1 VTPEFYTGCLHAAYP
16 YPSFSSQSF
25 VTLQYETYNYL
36 QSIAASYAML
46 CRYIIVRK
54 LTLSQAFRYTPSVF
68 TPLMYVLSTLVS
80 LLILHLRLN
89 AADRNPS
96 QLVVGQASI
105 SLWNLRLTEGGCV
118 PSDTADNDHPLRA
131 KGQPG
136 GDGRWAAGSSES
148 SSCSVVISGYQ

>member
-1 VTPEFYTGCLHAAYP
+1 MLISPPAHSVSVGYP
-16 YPSFSSQSF
+16 FDVPG
-25 VTLQYETYNYL
+25 TQYCTTNTY
-36 QSIAASYAML
+36 SIS
-46 CRYIIVRK
+46 I
-54 LTLSQAFRYTPSVF
+54 S
-68 TPLMYVLSTLVS
+68 LVS
-80 LLILHLRLN
+80 LLNLHLRLN
-89 AADRNPS
+89 ATDRNPS